1 MSTVEQKSMQFFK
14 DHTAYHRKEH
24 IDCACGWKSPHCLKV
39 DPRTAHA
46 AHLVEALATAGK
58 KIVDLPEVAA
68 DDITIG
74 VVSALHDYGAIDIET
89 SPGFVRIF
97 ESTGWYS
104 AEAMTFLG
112 SALIAVAAA
121 RVAEGGAA

>member
-1 MSTVEQKSMQFFK
+1 MSTAEQIIFE
-14 DHTAYHRKEH
+14 HRELELFVDGDGKLRSH
-24 IDCACGWKSPHCLKV
+24 CHCGWVSP
-39 DPRTAHA
+39 TADFA
-46 AHLVEALATAGK
+46 AHVVDALTTAGK

-68 DDITIG
+68 DDISIG

-89 SPGFVRIF
+89 SPDFVRIF

-104 AEAMTFLG
+104 AEAMAFLG
-112 SALIAVAAA
+112 SALIAAAAA